1 MSNQKRDKTM
11 NEIAAA
17 LGVTQQMVSKYAA
30 RFGIP
35 SDGTARRRRFNL
47 DEFRQYMRDGGVGQA
62 LSSRSKKADLG
73 DAPEEE
79 SGEEVTLAEAN
90 RRLTLERERTE
101 RLKNDVREGKLMDAE
116 EAERAWAAQ
125 LLTVRTAME
134 GVPVKAAQKI
144 VAALQI
150 PAEKVQA
157 VRDIL
162 DASMRDAM
170 RSLST

>member
-1 MSNQKRDKTM
+1 MSKPKRDKSL
-11 NEIAAA
+11 NEIAEA

-30 RFGIP
+30 RFSIP
-35 SDGTARRRRFNL
+35 SDGSERRRRFNL
-47 DEFRQYMRDGGVGQA
+47 DEFRQAMRDGGVGQT
-62 LSSRSKKADLG
+62 LSSRSMKADLG
-73 DAPEEE
+73 DAADDEG
-79 SGEEVTLAEAN
+79 GEEITLAEAN

-101 RLKNDVREGKLMDAE
+101 RLKNDVREGKLMDAD
-116 EAERAWAAQ
+116 EAERAWSAQ
-125 LLTVRTAME
+125 LMTVRTAME

-162 DASMRDAM
+162 EASIRDAM